1 MAKRKRIVF
10 IKKEKGRSLMGVTQL
25 QFVRDGAT
33 IDVDKGGGKVG
44 SMYYADGMV
53 TLRKVDDN
61 GKPCRNFGSVM
72 VGEKRVPLIAD
83 GAIFPAHV
91 CEAMLFVE
99 EDDGDEEQPAK
110 PGQQN
115 QGQQNRGR

>member
-25 QFVRDGAT
+25 QFVRDGAR
-33 IDVDKGGGKVG
+33 IDVEKGGGTVG
-44 SMYYADGMV
+44 SMYYSDGMIV
-53 TLRKVDDN
+53 LRKVDDK
-61 GKPCRNFGSVM
+61 GQPCRNFGSVM
-72 VGEKRVPLIAD
+72 VGERKVPLIAD

-99 EDDGDEEQPAK
+99 EDDGEEEPAK
-110 PGQQN
+110 PVQQN
-115 QGQQNRGR
+115 QGNQRK